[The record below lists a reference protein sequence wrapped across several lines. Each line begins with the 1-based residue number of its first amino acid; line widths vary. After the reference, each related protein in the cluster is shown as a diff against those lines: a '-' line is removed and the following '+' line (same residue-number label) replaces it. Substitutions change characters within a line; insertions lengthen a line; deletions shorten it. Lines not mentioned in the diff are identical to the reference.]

1 MVAARPAHSDGSC
14 VDLPSPSRSG
24 LNHSHNGT
32 SHLYRPGYL
41 WQIFKHRRARGFRS
55 ATSRGLYKNHVLENF
70 PDLYLLPPEIGI
82 EVLKNLNATD
92 LCLAACVWTD
102 LANDEALWE
111 GLCKNSWAYCTA
123 YKFWKDEGKSFKKLY
138 LLLDEGSLSF
148 NAEPDWGMKYLFE
161 NHILI
166 DTPSE
171 IALFFHGTNQ
181 LAWQKVRQYLYSHN
195 DVLDEMF
202 KLQSFKNQFL
212 PNALRKFFQAVD
224 APISRGEYLNLLI
237 EKFATRFCTDN
248 PDLALV
254 PEIVTIL
261 CYSLIL
267 LSVDLTSPQ
276 VKNKMSKREFVRNV
290 RSAIEEYRQH
300 HVNGVMQGYNRRGI
314 PPEHI
319 ARIEAI
325 AAVDSDFAGH
335 LYDNIYLVGHI
346 APQRWKEDQE

>member
-1 MVAARPAHSDGSC
+1 MGQLSSRETHGVGSSF
-14 VDLPSPSRSG
+14 PSPSRSG
-24 LNHSHNGT
+24 LNNGGQNGT

-41 WQIFKHRRARGFRS
+41 WQIFKHRRARNFRNS
-55 ATSRGLYKNHVLENF
+55 SKGCRLDVLEKF

-92 LCLAACVWTD
+92 LCLAACVWSD
-102 LANDEALWE
+102 LANDEMLWE

-123 YKFWKDEGKSFKKLY
+123 YKSWKDEGKSFKKLY
-138 LLLDEGSLSF
+138 LLLDEGSLTF
-148 NAEPDWGMKYLFE
+148 NAEPLWGMKYLFE
-161 NHILI
+161 NHIL
-166 DTPSE
+166 DDNASE
-171 IALFFHGTNQ
+171 IAMFFHGTNQ
-181 LAWQKVRQYLYSHN
+181 LVWQKVRQYLNTRN
-195 DVLDEMF
+195 DVLDELL

-237 EKFATRFCTDN
+237 DKFAVRFCNDN
-248 PDLALV
+248 PDIALV
-254 PEIVTIL
+254 PEIVAIL

-290 RSAIEEYRQH
+290 RSAVVEYSRQH
-300 HVNGVMQGYNRRGI
+300 AQGNIQLQNRRGMPQENI
-314 PPEHI
+314 GPI
-319 ARIEAI
+319 QAI

-346 APQRWKEDQE
+346 APQRWKDDQG